1 VSNKGIVNATLSENN
16 WKANHICSARFA
28 MGKRVKVGDVIE
40 VATKRGLAYVQLT
53 HRGRLIGDVVRVLP
67 GFLAERPKSFHSI
80 VQQNSELQLQTAMVI
95 WVHRGNFVVVANEP
109 VPESAKTL
117 PLFKQFERWGK
128 PPINAKWSIVDI
140 EQNILVEKFDSE
152 DLPAKYR
159 DLPNLGV
166 YGHELDLADFIERG
180 LRNRDMVNTE
190 LVK

>member
-1 VSNKGIVNATLSENN
+1 
-16 WKANHICSARFA
+16 

-80 VQQNSELQLQTAMVI
+80 VQQNSELQLQTAMGI

-117 PLFKQFERWGK
+117 PLF
-128 PPINAKWSIVDI
+128 
-140 EQNILVEKFDSE
+140 
-152 DLPAKYR
+152 R